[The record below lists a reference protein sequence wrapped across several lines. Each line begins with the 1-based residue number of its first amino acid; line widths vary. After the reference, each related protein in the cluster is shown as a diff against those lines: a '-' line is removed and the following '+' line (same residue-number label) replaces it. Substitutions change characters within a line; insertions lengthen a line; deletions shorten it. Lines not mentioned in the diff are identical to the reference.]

1 MYTEERIQEILNSF
15 TEVLVKADNFPSGSN
30 PKEYKQFL
38 VALRKEGANLLG
50 VSRYLYDQIAKEKP
64 KKEVHKE
71 DYSNDTFENEGGATF

>member
-15 TEVLVKADNFPSGSN
+15 IEVLVKADNFPSGSD

-50 VSRYLYDQIAKEKP
+50 VSRYLYDQIPKENT
-64 KKEVHKE
+64 KKEVRKE
-71 DYSNDTFENEGGATF
+71 EYAQDTLDNEGGAIF

>member
-15 TEVLVKADNFPSGSN
+15 TEVLVKADNFPSGSD

-50 VSRYLYDQIAKEKP
+50 VSRYLYGRITKENIE
-64 KKEVHKE
+64 KEVHKE
-71 DYSNDTFENEGGATF
+71 DYSKDTFENEGGQYL

>member
-15 TEVLVKADNFPSGSN
+15 TEVLVKADNFPSGSD

-50 VSRYLYDQIAKEKP
+50 VSRYLYDQISNT
-64 KKEVHKE
+64 KKEVRKE
-71 DYSNDTFENEGGATF
+71 DYSKDTFENEGGQYL

>member
-15 TEVLVKADNFPSGSN
+15 TEVLVKADNFPSGSD

-50 VSRYLYDQIAKEKP
+50 VSRYLYDQISNT
-64 KKEVHKE
+64 KKEVRKE
-71 DYSNDTFENEGGATF
+71 DYSKDTFENEGGATF